1 MRRRLGGWFVRTGR
15 ADQLTSRDQHTYLT
29 AGLRPILLPPR
40 LATLLTRLTT
50 EPEPQRRLKLP
61 PSYDTPRWLFPG
73 LVPGQ
78 PIANHALTTR
88 LSRHGINVRT
98 ARNGALAALAADL
111 PAPVLADLLGM
122 HIHTAIRWV
131 GYARGDWA

>member
-1 MRRRLGGWFVRTGR
+1 M
-15 ADQLTSRDQHTYLT
+15 A
-29 AGLRPILLPPR
+29 
-40 LATLLTRLTT
+40 T

-122 HIHTAIRWV
+122 HIHTAVRWV
-131 GYARGDWA
+131 GYARGDWAEYLAARAAEQGNAGKNKPNSARQE